1 MKMAE
6 SPLEKELKELREKLQ
21 EKDESINSYLD
32 RIELL
37 EDNILKLESLID
49 EAESKGGSFDS
60 EKVQE
65 TKLTIEL
72 AEKNKKLRELKDK
85 MGFLRKENLTF
96 RKKVEALEKEGEQGA
111 SKSIIEIEEEVPS
124 MDALVKELQSKINK
138 QKQLINDLQKEGGAY
153 ASSSKYEEQ
162 LKEKDKKIE
171 ELEAEI
177 ESLSTREPSN
187 VIAKSL
193 TEELQMKLNRARQQL
208 KSLQEKLNQ
217 YEGLEAPVEEP
228 TENKEFE
235 ELKTKNAEL
244 KEQLEEKTNEIEN
257 LTEKISKLEEEL
269 SEPPEEPAEEIAQA
283 PVISDL
289 TKELQN
295 KLNKRKQTINELQG
309 EIKRLKETVFT
320 KSTQDESIAQLKE
333 ELQSKAEKIKQL
345 KSQIDEREKIIKKAD
360 VSRLD
365 SLRVNE
371 LKRMIKELEKLTN
384 QQRTEIYELK
394 K

>member
-1 MKMAE
+1 MAE
-6 SPLEKELKELREKLQ
+6 NPLEKELTELREKLQ
-21 EKDESINSYLD
+21 EKDVSINSYLD

-49 EAESKGGSFDS
+49 EAQSKGGSFDS

-72 AEKNKKLRELKDK
+72 AEKDKKLRELKDK

-96 RKKVEALEKEGEQGA
+96 RKKLEALEKASEKGA
-111 SKSIIEIEEEVPS
+111 SKSTIEIEEETPT
-124 MDALVKELQSKINK
+124 MNALIKELQSKINK
-138 QKQLINDLQKEGGAY
+138 QKQLINELQKEGGAY
-153 ASSSKYEEQ
+153 ASSSKYEEK
-162 LKEKDKKIE
+162 LEEKDKKIE
-171 ELEAEI
+171 ELEVKL
-177 ESLSTREPSN
+177 ESLSEKEPSD
-187 VIAKSL
+187 VITKSL
-193 TEELQMKLNRARQQL
+193 TEELQMKLNRTRQQL

-217 YEGLEAPVEEP
+217 YEESKVPIKEP
-228 TENKEFE
+228 TEDKELN
-235 ELKTKNAEL
+235 ELKTNHAKL
-244 KEQLEEKTNEIEN
+244 KEQLEEKNTEIEN
-257 LTEKISKLEEEL
+257 LTEKISILEEEL
-269 SEPPEEPAEEIAQA
+269 SKAPEEPAEEIPKA

-295 KLNKRKQTINELQG
+295 KLNKRKQTINELHA
-309 EIKRLKETVFT
+309 EIKRLKETIST
-320 KSTQDESIAQLKE
+320 KSTQDESITQLKE

-345 KSQIDEREKIIKKAD
+345 KSQIDEREKIIEEAD
-360 VSRLD
+360 VSKLD